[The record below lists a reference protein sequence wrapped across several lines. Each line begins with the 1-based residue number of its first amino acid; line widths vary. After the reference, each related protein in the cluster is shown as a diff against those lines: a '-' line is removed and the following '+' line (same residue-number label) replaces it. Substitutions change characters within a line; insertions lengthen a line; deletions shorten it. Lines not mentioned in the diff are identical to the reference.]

1 MIPMLLAV
9 AFGAGAYLLFDGLT
23 RPHDDDETADETPGP
38 IEEFLLRAG
47 LSDVTPREFALFS
60 LAAGLATGVVTQLLL
75 GWPGVSVLIGGL
87 GMLAPLAYYIRR
99 HDRRRAAVQV
109 ALVEAMDQLRDAIR
123 SGLSVQEA
131 LVNLARTGPEAL
143 RSEFTTL
150 ARETR
155 LSGMAEALT
164 AMRDRLADPLF
175 DIVAATLI
183 LNDRL
188 GGRNVSQVLDRLA
201 HATRAQLRVQEEL
214 RAYQAQTV
222 LSAQVVALMPF
233 VVLVIVQQVNPRYL
247 EIFSDVWG
255 QMLLALCVVSIIVGY
270 AAMLWITRLPSERR
284 VLR

>member
-23 RPHDDDETADETPGP
+23 RPQEDDEMPAETTGRV
-38 IEEFLLRAG
+38 EEFLLRAG
-47 LSDVTPREFALFS
+47 LSDVTPREFSLFS
-60 LAAGLATGVVTQLLL
+60 VAGGLAAGVVTQLLL
-75 GWPGVSVLIGGL
+75 GWPVVSVLIGGL
-87 GMLAPLAYYIRR
+87 GMMAPLAYYIRR

-143 RSEFTTL
+143 RPEFTTL

-164 AMRDRLADPLF
+164 TMRDRLADPLF

-247 EIFSDVWG
+247 EIFNDVWG
-255 QMLLALCVVSIIVGY
+255 QILLALCVVSIIVGY